1 MGEYSPTVQIL
12 AIALPGAIQFFVGN
26 VMEPRMLGDSMDL
39 HPVTILL
46 SLIFWGMIWG
56 VVGALLATPITAVI
70 RILLEKGELTRPVA
84 QLMAGRSGGGDSP
97 AAEPAPVA
105 SG

>member
-1 MGEYSPTVQIL
+1 
-12 AIALPGAIQFFVGN
+12 
-26 VMEPRMLGDSMDL
+26 MDL

-56 VVGALLATPITAVI
+56 VVGALLATPMTAVI

-84 QLMAGRSGGGDSP
+84 ELMAGRTGSGDST
-97 AAEPAPVA
+97 ATEPAPAA